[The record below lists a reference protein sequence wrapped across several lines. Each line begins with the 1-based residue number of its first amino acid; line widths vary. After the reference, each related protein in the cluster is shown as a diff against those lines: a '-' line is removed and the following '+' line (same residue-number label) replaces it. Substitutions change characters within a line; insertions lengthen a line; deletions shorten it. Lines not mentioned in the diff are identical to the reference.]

1 MRRVL
6 LAALLLASPVAV
18 HAADVNDARM
28 AVVLP
33 PDIRTGF
40 LEEMRGHMDSLDEV
54 ISAVAAA
61 DFRKAAAT
69 ARTALGM
76 GSGKGYGRHMPME
89 FRTMGMAMHRAALDA
104 ADVADAMPANPG
116 AGDWARVVSALA
128 NLSSHCRGCHAAFR
142 VQ

>member
-1 MRRVL
+1 MRRALFLVL
-6 LAALLLASPVAV
+6 LLVGSAAAR
-18 HAADVNDARM
+18 AADVNDGRM

-33 PDIRTGF
+33 PDIRVGF
-40 LEEMRGHMDSLDEV
+40 LEEMRGHMESLDDV

-61 DFRKAAAT
+61 DFPKAAGT

-89 FRTMGMAMHRAALDA
+89 FRAMGMAMHRAALDF
-104 ADVADAMPANPG
+104 ADVAAAMPATPG
-116 AGDWARVVSALA
+116 AGDWARAASALA

>member
-6 LAALLLASPVAV
+6 LATLLLVSPVAV
-18 HAADVNDARM
+18 HAADVNDSRM
-28 AVVLP
+28 AVVLT
-33 PDIRTGF
+33 PDIRAGF
-40 LEEMRGHMDSLDEV
+40 LEEMRGHMDS
-54 ISAVAAA
+54 
-61 DFRKAAAT
+61 
-69 ARTALGM
+69 
-76 GSGKGYGRHMPME
+76 
-89 FRTMGMAMHRAALDA
+89 LDA